1 VVARAVSR
9 QFAVVGLGRFG
20 AALAQ
25 TLDRLGHEV
34 LAIEIEEDL
43 VQDFSASMP
52 NVHLVCADGSE
63 EHVLRDLGL
72 DRFDGAAVVI
82 GENIQASIMVTIA
95 LKDLGVPMVI
105 SRAGGETHARVLY
118 RVGADRVIQPEREMG
133 EQLARTM
140 SSPAIMDYVDL
151 GDDEA
156 LVEARVPEK
165 WIGKSLA
172 ELRLTQTVGLTI
184 VALKPESG
192 SGTLPR
198 GDTVLGEGDVM
209 VIGGPKEKLDRFD
222 LLRA

>member
-1 VVARAVSR
+1 MSR

-34 LAIEIEEDL
+34 LAMDVEEEL
-43 VQDFSASMP
+43 VQDLSVSMP

-63 EHVLRDLGL
+63 QHVLRDLGL
-72 DRFDGAAVVI
+72 EQFDAAAVVI
-82 GENIQASIMVTIA
+82 GENIQASIMATIA
-95 LKDLGVPMVI
+95 LKDLGVPMVT
-105 SRAGGETHARVLY
+105 SRAGGEMHARALY
-118 RVGADRVIQPEREMG
+118 RIGADRVIQPEREMG

-165 WIGKSLA
+165 WVGKRLS
-172 ELRLTQTVGLTI
+172 ELRLTKTSGLTI
-184 VALKPESG
+184 VALKPENG
-192 SGTLPR
+192 SGTLPH

-209 VIGGPKEKLDRFD
+209 VIGGQKEKLDGFD